1 MMLCHYTIYIFL
13 GRLIENVSIMGIIKG
28 GIEFTGKVGNL
39 VAYKR
44 NGKIVV
50 QSKGGASKEKILTDP
65 AMAGTKNNALAFGNA
80 VKVGCNIRKGIDFR
94 NCAPKEIHS
103 KLQGFLFGQVV
114 RKDTLNSSKIQRVQS
129 ENLRVLD
136 GYKFN
141 DKISSTLDFDMMRAE
156 WVKTDSGTSMRLDLP
171 DFSELKS
178 NFNGFKIWGGIR
190 VISLVEKEVYDSY
203 EAETDLFDI
212 GSSGEVAFEFPE
224 LNMADN
230 QGELLN
236 PDDIA
241 VVYHWGFSSFIDG
254 YTLFN
259 KAMNGIY
266 MRVG

>member
-1 MMLCHYTIYIFL
+1 
-13 GRLIENVSIMGIIKG
+13 MGIIKG

-50 QSKGGASKEKILTDP
+50 QSKGGASKDKFYNEP
-65 AMAGTKNNALAFGNA
+65 SMEGTRVNAFAWRNA
-80 VKVGCNIRKGIDFR
+80 VYVGCNIRKGIDFR
-94 NCAPKEIHS
+94 NCAPTGIHS
-103 KLQGFLFGQVV
+103 KLQGFLFRQVV
-114 RKDTLNSSKIQRVQS
+114 RKDMSNPSKVQRVLP

-141 DKISSTLDFDMMRAE
+141 DKISSTLDSDMKRAE
-156 WVKTDSGTSMRLDLP
+156 WVKTDSGTRMRLEIP

-178 NFNGFKIWGGIR
+178 NFNGFKIWGGVR
-190 VISLVEKEVYDSY
+190 VISLLEKEVFDTY
-203 EAETDLFDI
+203 EAETDLFDF
-212 GSSGEVAFEFPE
+212 GSSGEVEFEFPE
-224 LNMADN
+224 LRMADE
-230 QGELLN
+230 QGVVLN

-259 KAMNGIY
+259 KAMNGVY